1 VPFRETGSRPEPLV
15 EIVGK
20 KRLGSTMR
28 KAIIHSEFNNKEQ
41 VDLSQL
47 QEALR
52 KRTRELNC
60 LYTVLEIVNRSG
72 MALEQRLQQIA
83 DALPLGWHCSGM
95 ASARVVFDGKSYR
108 SNPFA
113 GGPCRQVANIIV
125 NGSKAGM
132 IEVRYGKEGPDHGEG
147 PFLRTDKDLINA
159 IGKRISRF
167 IERRRAEQEK
177 EIALEKLQE
186 ALTKI
191 LSGFLP
197 ICAKCKKIRDDKTE
211 WVEIE
216 VYIRDRTEVEFSHSI
231 CPKCAKELYPE
242 LNL

>member
-1 VPFRETGSRPEPLV
+1 MS
-15 EIVGK
+15 
-20 KRLGSTMR
+20 
-28 KAIIHSEFNNKEQ
+28 KALIYSDSDKSEGAGY
-41 VDLSQL
+41 SHL

-83 DALPLGWHCSGM
+83 DALPMGWHCSGI
-95 ASARVVFDGKSYR
+95 ASARVVFEGKTYR

-113 GGPCRQVANIIV
+113 GGPCRQVADIIV

-132 IEVRYGKEGPDHGEG
+132 IEVRYGKEGPDHNKGS
-147 PFLRTDKDLINA
+147 FLRTDRDLISA
-159 IGKRISRF
+159 VGKRISRF
-167 IERRRAEQEK
+167 IERRRTEQEK

-191 LSGFLP
+191 LGGFLP
-197 ICAKCKKIRDDKTE
+197 ICAKCKKIREHETK

-216 VYIRDRTEVEFSHSI
+216 AYIRDRTDVEFSHSI
-231 CPKCAKELYPE
+231 CPTCAKELYPE

>member
-1 VPFRETGSRPEPLV
+1 MS
-15 EIVGK
+15 
-20 KRLGSTMR
+20 
-28 KAIIHSEFNNKEQ
+28 KALIHSESDKRERA
-41 VDLSQL
+41 DYSHL

-72 MALEQRLQQIA
+72 MALEQRLQQIVQ
-83 DALPLGWHCSGM
+83 ALPMGWHCSGM
-95 ASARVVFDGKSYR
+95 ASARVVFEGKTYR

-113 GGPCRQVANIIV
+113 GGPCRQIANIIV

-132 IEVRYGKEGPDHGEG
+132 IEVRYGKEGPDQDEG
-147 PFLRTDKDLINA
+147 PFLRSDKDLISA
-159 IGKRISRF
+159 VAKRISRF
-167 IERRRAEQEK
+167 VERRRAEQEK
-177 EIALEKLQE
+177 KIALEKLQE

-191 LSGFLP
+191 LGGFLP
-197 ICAKCKKIRDDKTE
+197 ICAKCKKIRDDETE

-216 VYIRDRTEVEFSHSI
+216 AYIRDRTEVEFSHSI

-242 LNL
+242 LNVGRMGSLEASNGKH